1 MPHVLFMLIYPG
13 SMEKWFARRCNIKHL
28 FKRSK
33 SFYISYDDGIL
44 NHERQGYRGMYMV
57 KINFKLK
64 DIRLKERDVSKITK
78 DEWIEMYED
87 IAKNPYSWLNKAAG
101 LLSAAKK
108 VLSKGNDDLPILY
121 YINTYMMLNSF
132 ALENIIKCIIIQE
145 APDASVNNGELN
157 DKINEHD
164 LIELFNDAN
173 ILENFTKTEQDLLK
187 RFSIFAVIWGRY
199 PIPLTWQKYKEALY
213 DKKENYKKLS
223 SFNQRDIK
231 TVDEIIDK
239 LSLELKSIGIDP
251 EI

>member
-1 MPHVLFMLIYPG
+1 MT
-13 SMEKWFARRCNIKHL
+13 
-28 FKRSK
+28 
-33 SFYISYDDGIL
+33 
-44 NHERQGYRGMYMV
+44 
-57 KINFKLK
+57 KINIKLK

-145 APDASVNNGELN
+145 APDTSVNNGKLN
-157 DKINEHD
+157 DEIKEHN

-173 ILENFTKTEQDLLK
+173 ILEDFTETEKDLL
-187 RFSIFAVIWGRY
+187 RRLSIFAVIWGRY

-213 DKKENYKKLS
+213 DKKENYKNLS
-223 SFNQRDIK
+223 SFNQQDIK
-231 TVDEIIDK
+231 TIDDIRDK
-239 LSLELKSIGIDP
+239 LFLELKSIGINP